1 MEDSTISVV
10 VDLYRGVN
18 PADRLYFMNGAVCFL
33 RLYLNRLAWLEIVI
47 HMNGVLFC
55 TIQPEAFMRLSIGK
69 LQRQNA
75 HTHQVRTVNP
85 LVGGCYNRLHTQQNG
100 SFAAQSRE
108 DPLPYSLPTSAISGV
123 SSSLYL

>member
-1 MEDSTISVV
+1 MEDSAISVV
-10 VDLYRGVN
+10 VDLYRGIN
-18 PADRLYFMNGAVCFL
+18 QADGLYFKNGAGCFL
-33 RLYLNRLAWLEIVI
+33 RRYRSCPAWLEIVI
-47 HMNGVLFC
+47 HMNGVLLS

-100 SFAAQSRE
+100 SFCS
-108 DPLPYSLPTSAISGV
+108 PVT
-123 SSSLYL
+123 